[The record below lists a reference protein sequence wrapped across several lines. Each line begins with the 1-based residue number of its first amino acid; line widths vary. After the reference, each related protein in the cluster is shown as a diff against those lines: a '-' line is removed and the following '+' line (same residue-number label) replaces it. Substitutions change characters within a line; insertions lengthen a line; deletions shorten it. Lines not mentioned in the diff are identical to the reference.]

1 MQSKSALLPPRDCRM
16 RNSSGPGHR
25 PDPEGSYQIAQI
37 IAIIRPLTL
46 SLSPQAGRGNKCS
59 GRAPCYPLAIA
70 ECGIPQAQAIGPI
83 SWVKV

>member
-37 IAIIRPLTL
+37 IGLLRPLTL
-46 SLSPQAGRGNKCS
+46 PLPAS
-59 GRAPCYPLAIA
+59 GAR
-70 ECGIPQAQAIGPI
+70 EQMR
-83 SWVKV
+83 